1 MEDLHTGTENGTITP
16 GRNLRIHGQRLRIAG
31 DDPAV
36 VGLWFVSADGASTRT
51 RLDDR
56 DLIDNTPS
64 TLTLI
69 APALAPGGYFIEVVT
84 QSSTNNKTLLKE
96 PRTYK

>member
-1 MEDLHTGTENGTITP
+1 M
-16 GRNLRIHGQRLRIAG
+16 
-31 DDPAV
+31 
-36 VGLWFVSADGASTRT
+36 WFVNADGASTRT

-56 DLIDNTPS
+56 DLVDNAPS

-69 APALAPGGYFIEVVT
+69 APALAPGGYFVEVVT